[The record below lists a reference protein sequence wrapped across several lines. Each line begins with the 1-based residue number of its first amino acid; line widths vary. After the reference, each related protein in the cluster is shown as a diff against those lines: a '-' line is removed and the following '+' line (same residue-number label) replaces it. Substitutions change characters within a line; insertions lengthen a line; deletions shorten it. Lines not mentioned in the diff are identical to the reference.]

1 MDEQFE
7 YQKSELQKIAM
18 NDYETYGRDD
28 EFWTVKNV
36 LIVICWLGFGYIF
49 SLGLVS
55 VLELLM

>member
-7 YQKSELQKIAM
+7 YQKSELHKISM

-36 LIVICWLGFGYIF
+36 LIIIGLLGFGYIF
-49 SLGLVS
+49 ALGLVS
-55 VLELLM
+55 VLE